1 MNEPRFIVAT
11 CPKEGPERFFP
22 IAQPGGGPVEYP
34 DYDEAMAFGAQQLH
48 TGGQRAFQIWT
59 VGETYEAVVEIKPRT
74 GA

>member
-1 MNEPRFIVAT
+1 MNEPRYIVAT

-34 DYDEAMAFGAQQLH
+34 DHAEAMAVGEQQLR

-59 VGETYEAVVEIKPRT
+59 VSETYEIVVEIKPRL
-74 GA
+74 AA